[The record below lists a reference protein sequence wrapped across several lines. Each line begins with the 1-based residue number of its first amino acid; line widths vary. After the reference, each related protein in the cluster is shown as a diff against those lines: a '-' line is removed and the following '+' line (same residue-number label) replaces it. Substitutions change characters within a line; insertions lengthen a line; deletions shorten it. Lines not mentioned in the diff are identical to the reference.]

1 MSNKTSSPKNTQSIE
16 TKLKKID
23 ATLIEIREEEGKVR
37 METERLIVK
46 LESKIERLK
55 VEREG
60 KLERL
65 KVERKKLNE
74 KKKKLLAKE
83 VTVLNREVKK
93 RKITNQFGK
102 GFTSPS
108 KSTFI
113 RKNNISNK

>member
-1 MSNKTSSPKNTQSIE
+1 MSNKTSSPKNTLSIE

-23 ATLIEIREEEGKVR
+23 ETLMEIRKEEGKLR

-93 RKITNQFGK
+93 RKINNQFGK
-102 GFTSPS
+102 GFTSPPR
-108 KSTFI
+108 STFI